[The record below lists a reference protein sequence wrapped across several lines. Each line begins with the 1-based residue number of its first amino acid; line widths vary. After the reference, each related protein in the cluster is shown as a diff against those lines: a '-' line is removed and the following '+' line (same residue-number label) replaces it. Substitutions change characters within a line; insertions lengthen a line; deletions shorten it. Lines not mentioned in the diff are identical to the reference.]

1 MAQLEE
7 LLQKPFWRKQA
18 AAWRKLTAGDI
29 LFRALCEAVGQGAVG
44 QAGEWLNSWQSLVE
58 AGDDQTR
65 CQWHIVR
72 VLVWCAEQ
80 AIGHP
85 DFYRTEINRV
95 CFALA
100 DTPEFIKRDETWA
113 WVCLRT
119 LLGAPNRCVE
129 VAVAAWDERQGK
141 EGGLIASLVT
151 DVLAG
156 GAGQTAHHPADAFC
170 TRADGSF
177 STSMADAWATAWE
190 LIQKES
196 GEVPRSDGRWRLL
209 RDGSPLEE
217 ACGRSASGAAALAW
231 YHALRGTVPDPGVIV
246 LAEVDSNMNLRG
258 VGGVSPKVKAIAADG
273 RFDTIIVAGRSNQSE
288 AEETLCK
295 LGKLSV
301 IRVVNL
307 NAGTLEK
314 SVEVRSQV
322 VEEVLAYLGK
332 FAERL
337 GRLPQFYPQGF
348 TFDEI
353 RVKVRVS
360 SERLRARSI
369 QEEQEARRRA
379 GLGEGFQENPYPHP
393 RGEEGYSKEDKESI
407 ILDWDEEVRR
417 RLKRGVILGDPG
429 FGKSWLLKYEGRKLA
444 LEEAEKLKGRRAEVK
459 ELTLPF
465 FCRLQELAEEGKRE
479 IKDRLIELLKRD
491 YPELTSKQ
499 IVSLFKEKRENG
511 QLLLLFDGLDE
522 VSYERR
528 GVLEEKLLRFSENYP
543 STRILIASRIVGYGR
558 LPIPLSGS
566 DKERELELVAFNE
579 EQMGRF
585 VTTWFKGREEYGRIL
600 LEQIHQNPPIHGVCQ
615 IPLMLSLICLAY
627 DKEPQKITWR
637 RSEVYRKC
645 LDKFLRR
652 VWREEH
658 PPLDSYIHA
667 KLGALEDIACRLF
680 MEGKELFHLHDL
692 EDAVKAHLRALSAA
706 DPLGKKTWDELVNEL
721 TERDGVLVKAGE
733 GENAPYLFLHLT
745 IQEYLTACALAKKE
759 DYLGEVKSH
768 LWDFRWHEVIVF
780 LSGVLENATPLI
792 ELIDQEKDDIF
803 ATLLLLQA
811 RCVSE
816 GQGLHEEQV
825 AKVVRRAIETWN
837 KSIRVYGE
845 ALERNAL
852 LILKVLNHGSEITEN
867 LLKSLGDQDA
877 DVRRAAAEALGQL
890 GVKEEE
896 VIQSLLMLLGPLHPL
911 RYSPRGKPLPLM
923 DQMMELE
930 FEEEELLPPPL
941 EAGQEE
947 AEGGRL

>member
-1 MAQLEE
+1 M
-7 LLQKPFWRKQA
+7 
-18 AAWRKLTAGDI
+18 
-29 LFRALCEAVGQGAVG
+29 
-44 QAGEWLNSWQSLVE
+44 
-58 AGDDQTR
+58 
-65 CQWHIVR
+65 
-72 VLVWCAEQ
+72 
-80 AIGHP
+80 
-85 DFYRTEINRV
+85 
-95 CFALA
+95 
-100 DTPEFIKRDETWA
+100 DETRKRA
-113 WVCLRT
+113 
-119 LLGAPNRCVE
+119 NRPRMPVID
-129 VAVAAWDERQGK
+129 DEKHRQ
-141 EGGLIASLVT
+141 ET
-151 DVLAG
+151 
-156 GAGQTAHHPADAFC
+156 
-170 TRADGSF
+170 
-177 STSMADAWATAWE
+177 
-190 LIQKES
+190 
-196 GEVPRSDGRWRLL
+196 
-209 RDGSPLEE
+209 
-217 ACGRSASGAAALAW
+217 
-231 YHALRGTVPDPGVIV
+231 
-246 LAEVDSNMNLRG
+246 
-258 VGGVSPKVKAIAADG
+258 
-273 RFDTIIVAGRSNQSE
+273 NQSE
-288 AEETLCK
+288 AEETLRR

-307 NAGTLEK
+307 DAGTLEK
-314 SVEVRSQV
+314 LVEVRSQV
-322 VEEVLAYLGK
+322 TEKVLAYLGE

-369 QEEQEARRRA
+369 QEEQEARRKA
-379 GLGEGFQENPYPHP
+379 GLGEGFQESPYPHP

-417 RLKRGVILGDPG
+417 RLKKGIVLGDPG
-429 FGKSWLLKYEGRKLA
+429 FGKSWLLKYEGRKVA
-444 LEEAEKLKGRRAEVK
+444 LEEAERLKGRKAGVK
-459 ELTLPF
+459 KLTFPF
-465 FCRLQELAEEGKRE
+465 FCRLQELAEGHKE

-491 YPELTSKQ
+491 YPRFISKQ
-499 IVSLFKEKRENG
+499 IVSLFKEKLENG

-522 VSYERR
+522 VSYGQR
-528 GVLEEKLLRFSENYP
+528 GVLEERLQRFSENCP

-558 LPIPLSGS
+558 VPIPLSGR
-566 DKERELELVAFNE
+566 DEQRELELVAFNE
-579 EQMGRF
+579 EQIRRF

-627 DKEPQKITWR
+627 DKEPQKITRR
-637 RSEVYRKC
+637 RSEVYQKC
-645 LDKFLRR
+645 LYKFLHR

-658 PPLDSYIHA
+658 PPPDPYIHA
-667 KLGALEDIACRLF
+667 KLRALEDIACRLF
-680 MEGKELFHLHDL
+680 LEGKELFRLHDL
-692 EDAVKAHLRALSAA
+692 EDAVKAHLQALSSA
-706 DPLGKKTWDELVNEL
+706 DPLGKKTWDELINEL

-759 DYLGEVKSH
+759 DYLDEVKGH

-780 LSGVLENATPLI
+780 LSGVLEDATPLI
-792 ELIDQEKDDIF
+792 ELIDREKDDIF

-816 GQGLHEEQV
+816 GQGLREEQV

-911 RYSPRGKPLPLM
+911 QYPLRGKPLPL
-923 DQMMELE
+923 
-930 FEEEELLPPPL
+930 EEELFPPPL
-941 EAGQEE
+941 FLLLPEE
-947 AEGGRL
+947 IEKEIAAVRGRPPETPKHDG